1 MIQVTTSIHDRF
13 SVEFKIN
20 FSSRG
25 TARLSVQDEFLAVCV
40 WIALVLKLPLY
51 SKEKFYFN
59 FPKRKPILKNPKC
72 MALPLPGEMQL

>member
-1 MIQVTTSIHDRF
+1 M
-13 SVEFKIN
+13 
-20 FSSRG
+20 
-25 TARLSVQDEFLAVCV
+25 SVQDEFLAVCV

-72 MALPLPGEMQL
+72 MALPLPEEMQS